1 MQLNTAVPTAGK
13 LLSVAVAVEPD
24 PWAGSIA
31 EQLLA
36 PTVQDSVADGH
47 EAGVGTVQL
56 AFAALLQ
63 LPLLQLKLAVPMLGC
78 VPSVAVVIAPETMV
92 GIVAVQVLAP
102 SDQLTVLAEHAAA
115 TTCALQLVPVA
126 DPQVPLLQLNVAEP
140 VVGCELSVAVV
151 LEPELVL
158 DTEAVQ
164 VFGPT
169 DQDNVVAAHEAGVG
183 VVELWQW

>member
-1 MQLNTAVPTAGK
+1 MQLFGNVSRSFEPPSFGELTGGAAVIDSLRAQRATTWEVGGRG
-13 LLSVAVAVEPD
+13 SFGWGAVDLALYRAKVTDE
-24 PWAGSIA
+24 
-31 EQLLA
+31 LLA
-36 PTVQDSVADGH
+36 YS
-47 EAGVGTVQL
+47 L
-56 AFAALLQ
+56 N
-63 LPLLQLKLAVPMLGC
+63 LGG
-78 VPSVAVVIAPETMV
+78 A
-92 GIVAVQVLAP
+92 QV
-102 SDQLTVLAEHAAA
+102 
-115 TTCALQLVPVA
+115 VPVA